1 MGNGGLLQISAF
13 GSQNV
18 WLNVNPHIT
27 FWKSVYRRHTQFAI
41 ESIENTFNGIAD
53 FAKKPNVLISR
64 NGDMIYHIWLR
75 VALSA
80 LTATSGTVN
89 WSRYLG
95 HVLINSVEF
104 QIGGSK
110 IDKHYGDWLTIWNE
124 LTQMAEKQDAYNQ
137 LIGNTSGMY
146 TPAASIA
153 ARVVYVPLQFTFNRN
168 AGAAL
173 PLIALRNHDV
183 KLEFDFRAAAS
194 CFTGTATAPT
204 FTNAS
209 LWVDYVYL
217 DEDERRKYAREA
229 HEYLIEQV
237 QFTGEE
243 TKAAS
248 AAAQNYTLNFN
259 HPVKFLAWVAP
270 NTASET
276 ALEWSNYTDSTGYAG
291 ANTMTN
297 SAQSSKLLINGN
309 DRFPP
314 READYFGLIQPYDY
328 FPRVPATGI
337 YVYSFA
343 LFPPQLQPSGA
354 INLSRIE
361 KAILQLVFTGTAAG
375 KVRIY
380 AFGYNVLRIQGGMAA
395 VAYAS

>member
-27 FWKSVYRRHTQFAI
+27 FWKSVYRRHTQFAL
-41 ESIENTFNGIAD
+41 ESIENTFNGSAD
-53 FAKKPNVLISR
+53 FAKKVNCLISR

-80 LTATSGTVN
+80 LTASSGNVN
-89 WSRYLG
+89 WARYLG

-124 LTQMAEKQDAYNQ
+124 LTQVAEKQDAYNM
-137 LIGNTSGMY
+137 LIGNVSGMY
-146 TPAASIA
+146 TPASSIA

-183 KLEFDFRAAAS
+183 RLEFDFRTAS
-194 CFTGTATAPT
+194 DCFSGTATTPT
-204 FTNAS
+204 FTNCT
-209 LWVDYVYL
+209 LWVEYVYL
-217 DEDERRKYAREA
+217 DEDERRKYAREG
-229 HEYLIEQV
+229 HEYLIEQL

-248 AAAQNYTLNFN
+248 TAAQNFTLSFN

-270 NTASET
+270 NTANET
-276 ALEWSNYTDSTGYAG
+276 AKEWANYTDAVGFAGGHTLGTG
-291 ANTMTN
+291 
-297 SAQSSKLLINGN
+297 QSSKFLINGN

-314 READYFGLIQPYDY
+314 REDLYFGLIQPYEY
-328 FPRVPATGI
+328 MPRVPATGI
-337 YVYSFA
+337 YCYSFA
-343 LFPPQLQPSGA
+343 LYPTQLQPSGA

-375 KVRIY
+375 KCRIY
-380 AFGYNVLRIQGGMAA
+380 AFGYNVLRIQGGMGAL
-395 VAYAS
+395 AYAS